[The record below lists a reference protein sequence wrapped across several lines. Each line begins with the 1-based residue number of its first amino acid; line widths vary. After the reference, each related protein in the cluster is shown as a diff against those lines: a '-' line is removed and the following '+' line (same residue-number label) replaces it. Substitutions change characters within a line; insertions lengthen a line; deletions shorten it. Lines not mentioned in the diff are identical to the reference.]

1 MRVPAGWCI
10 VLRDE
15 RGSGR
20 GVFDTTEELEA
31 ALRAHRLEGEGGV
44 AAGNTTCKW
53 GKGVCDKPAR
63 ECNAVHSC
71 TAPATEYE
79 RDIAEAVKLFG
90 QTQRPSASALQRH
103 LRIGYMRAARVLDIL
118 EERGLVG
125 PPRGMEGR
133 ECYINANAPSPGKG
147 EK

>member
-1 MRVPAGWCI
+1 MNVPAGWCI

-44 AAGNTTCKW
+44 KEREAATSGEDTMVGPKC
-53 GKGVCDKPAR
+53 P
-63 ECNAVHSC
+63 SC
-71 TAPATEYE
+71 GEYDE
-79 RDIAEAVKLFG
+79 DLAFAIKLFG
-90 QTQRPSASALQRH
+90 HTQRPSASALQRH
-103 LRIGYMRAARVLDIL
+103 LRIGYMRAARVLNIM

-133 ECYINANAPSPGKG
+133 ECYIKVDAPATGKG
-147 EK
+147 G